1 MVHNALHDLPT
12 PFHHPIPPNTQ
23 TTKSSDFIFCSSTLA
38 HSWAPI
44 LMSLLFFFFFF
55 KLYNI
60 VLVLPNMTSILLAQ
74 DLWLTKPASSTFPSW
89 LPLWLVSSPC
99 STLMTLCIKML
110 PSLLCLSP
118 LSSFIFLHN
127 AYHYL
132 IDYDLYVLLVW
143 HHSPKCKC
151 LRIELCLSSLHAC
164 HAYHIAYWTIYIKGM
179 NNIVG
184 NKI

>member
-1 MVHNALHDLPT
+1 MPCTICPLLSTTPSLQIHRQPRALTSSSALPLWL
-12 PFHHPIPPNTQ
+12 ILELQ
-23 TTKSSDFIFCSSTLA
+23 
-38 HSWAPI
+38 SWC
-44 LMSLLFFFFFF
+44 LCYSFFFFF